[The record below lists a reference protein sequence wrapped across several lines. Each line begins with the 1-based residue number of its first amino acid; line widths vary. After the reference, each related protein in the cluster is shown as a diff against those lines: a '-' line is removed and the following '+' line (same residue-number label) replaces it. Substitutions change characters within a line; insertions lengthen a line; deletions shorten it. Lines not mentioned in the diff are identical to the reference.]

1 MMKSEFDALV
11 TGYEV
16 STEDYEIIEV
26 VYTWYDE
33 SITKQTAADWFK
45 AFGMKIFRD
54 LAPRA
59 RTMRDQDTKIRG
71 LEQQLA
77 EAKHLQAEY
86 YRGRV

>member
-1 MMKSEFDALV
+1 
-11 TGYEV
+11 
-16 STEDYEIIEV
+16 
-26 VYTWYDE
+26 
-33 SITKQTAADWFK
+33 
-45 AFGMKIFRD
+45 MKIFRD